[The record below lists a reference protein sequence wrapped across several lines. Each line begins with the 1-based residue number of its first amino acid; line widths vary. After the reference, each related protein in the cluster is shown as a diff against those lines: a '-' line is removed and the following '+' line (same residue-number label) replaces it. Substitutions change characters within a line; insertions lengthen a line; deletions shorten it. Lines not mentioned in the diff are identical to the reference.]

1 MATSGS
7 ISTNK
12 YTTSSSGT
20 IGLVLSWSRKSY
32 DLVNNT
38 TTLNWT
44 LKSNGTMSSGY
55 YVQGGPIT
63 ATING
68 TKVVNTTSRV
78 SVHGGGGYKKTGT
91 ITIKHNEDGTKSVAM
106 SVKAALYSA
115 SVNCT
120 ASKTFTLDKLNRYAL
135 LGTVDSFTN
144 ETYPTITYSNPAGT
158 TLTTDLSV
166 RIKWT
171 DTNNTEQSTAWH
183 SLADDGSDSP
193 YTFDS
198 TTITSNDFNK
208 MLQACPNSNTLNVT
222 YELQSTMNGTVYTH
236 TKTATMTV
244 VNKNPVIL
252 SGVLSYQDTDSVT
265 VGRTGNN
272 QIIVQNKSILQIHVD
287 TSKVQSQAYS
297 TIASYTLD
305 YNSTY
310 TPDSSGNVTIIN
322 PNFVGIYPAILTVTD
337 SRGNTNSS
345 SINITIHELTPPSAI
360 YTLKRKD
367 NYYADTT
374 IYVDGKIS
382 SVAGTNTLTIK
393 TRFKEVGSQSWSAEE
408 TVPNKTTY
416 HINSSQGG
424 LDNTKEYDVQV
435 IVYDKYY
442 TSDDQTVVYHKTVY
456 NDVIGKGA
464 PIAFFDRFRHSVGVN
479 GLPDADEQL
488 YVDGTLKIYNAA
500 TDTGVTYPHRYSE
513 TEHVVG
519 YWVDGSPIYEKTVF
533 LPSAI
538 TISSGGNTVIST
550 SIWNQHGIAIDI
562 VLYTQHSGTNYYAW
576 RWVTAGIGLSTGA
589 LTIYNG
595 RAATLQFDA
604 FTIQYVK
611 L

>member
-1 MATSGS
+1 
-7 ISTNK
+7 
-12 YTTSSSGT
+12 
-20 IGLVLSWSRKSY
+20 
-32 DLVNNT
+32 
-38 TTLNWT
+38 
-44 LKSNGTMSSGY
+44 MSSGY

-68 TKVVNTTSRV
+68 TKVVNVTSRV

-91 ITIKHNEDGTKSVAM
+91 ITIKHNTDGTKSVAM

-135 LGTVDSFTN
+135 LGTVESFTN
-144 ETYPTITYSNPAGT
+144 ESYPTITYSNPAGT
-158 TLTTDLSV
+158 SLTTGLAV

-198 TTITSNDFNK
+198 TTLTSTDIDK
-208 MLQACPNSNTLNVT
+208 MLQACPDSPTLAVT
-222 YELQSTMNGTVYTH
+222 YELKSTLGGVEYTD
-236 TKTATMTV
+236 TKTSTLTV
-244 VNKNPVIL
+244 VNKEPIIL
-252 SGVLSYQDTDSVT
+252 SGILSYQDTDSTT

-272 QIIVQNKSILQIHVD
+272 QVIVQNKSVLQIHVD
-287 TSKVQSQAYS
+287 TSKAQAQSYS
-297 TIASYTLD
+297 TIATYTLD
-305 YNSTY
+305 FDNRY

-322 PNFVGIYPAILTVTD
+322 PNFVGIIPAVLTVTD
-337 SRGNTNSS
+337 SRGNSTVT
-345 SINITIHELTPPSAI
+345 SINITIHELSAPSAI

-367 NYYADTT
+367 NYYSDTT
-374 IYVDGKIS
+374 LYVDGKIS
-382 SVAGTNTLTIK
+382 SIAGTNALTIK
-393 TRFKEVGSQSWSAEE
+393 TRFKESGSQSWSAYEDV
-408 TVPNKTTY
+408 TNLTTH
-416 HINSSQGG
+416 HINSPSG
-424 LDNTKEYDVQV
+424 LDNTKEYDIQV
-435 IVYDKYY
+435 VVYDKYY

-456 NDVIGKGA
+456 NDGVGKGA
-464 PIAFFDRFRHSVGVN
+464 PIAFFDKYKHSVGVN

-519 YWVDGSPIYEKTVF
+519 YWVDGSPIYEKTIF
-533 LPSAI
+533 LSSSI

-550 SIWNQHGIAIDI
+550 SVWDQQGIAIDI

-576 RWVTAGIGLSTGA
+576 RWVTAGIGLNTGA
-589 LTIYNG
+589 LTLYNG
-595 RAATLQFDA
+595 RAATLQFDG